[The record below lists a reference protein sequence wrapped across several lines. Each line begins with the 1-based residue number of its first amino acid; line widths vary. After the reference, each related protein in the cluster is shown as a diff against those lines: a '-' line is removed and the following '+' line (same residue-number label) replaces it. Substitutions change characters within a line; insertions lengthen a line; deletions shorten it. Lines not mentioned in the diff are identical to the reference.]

1 MRILQIIPSIS
12 LVYGGPSQMVLGLS
26 AALAAKNIDVT
37 IITTDSNGDIGQL
50 PLDVPLNEPIQQNG
64 YQIIYFRCYPWR
76 RYKFSFSLLQWL
88 NENARQFDLAHLHAL
103 FSPVTTLAATIAR
116 YHHLPYIIRPCGML
130 DPADLQKKKRLKQ
143 IYATLLERPNLAGA
157 AAIHFTSKEEAKISE
172 RFGLGST
179 AKMPV
184 PRDLDFTGKMPVPQ
198 DLGSTA
204 KMPVPQDLGST
215 AKMPVPQDLGS
226 TAKMPVPR
234 DLDCTGILPVPRD
247 LVIPLGVTA
256 GLFPKRVR
264 ESQVPIIL
272 FMSRIE
278 PKKGLDLLIPALE
291 SVLGSGIEFHFILA
305 GSNPQDADYE
315 TQIKVQIH
323 NSRLAKYT
331 TITGF
336 VSGDLKVELLTKA
349 DLFVLPSYYENFGI
363 AVAEAMAAGV
373 PVVISDRIHI
383 AEDIQQA
390 EAGWVRPLEVGA
402 IANSIKSALLNP
414 QERQRRGLNG
424 KEYAKKHYNWEAIA
438 QQTIDA
444 YQQILSSIAEGRSPR
459 EVGSSATDSVTDV
472 TDVTDVRKKE

>member
-50 PLDVPLNEPIQQNG
+50 PLDVPLNQPIQQNG

-76 RYKFSFSLLQWL
+76 RYKFSLSLLQWL
-88 NENARQFDLAHLHAL
+88 NENARQFDLAHIHAL
-103 FSPVTTLAATIAR
+103 FSPVTTFAATIAR
-116 YHHLPYIIRPCGML
+116 YHKLPYIMRPCGML
-130 DPADLQKKKRLKQ
+130 DPADLQKKKRLKR
-143 IYATLLERPNLAGA
+143 IYATLLEGPNLAGA

-179 AKMPV
+179 
-184 PRDLDFTGKMPVPQ
+184 GKM
-198 DLGSTA
+198 
-204 KMPVPQDLGST
+204 
-215 AKMPVPQDLGS
+215 
-226 TAKMPVPR
+226 
-234 DLDCTGILPVPRD
+234 PVPRD
-247 LVIPLGVTA
+247 LVIPLGVRA
-256 GLFPKRVR
+256 GLFPQRLR
-264 ESQVPIIL
+264 ESEVPIIL

-278 PKKGLDLLIPALE
+278 PKKGLNLLIPALE
-291 SVLGSGIEFHFILA
+291 SILASGIEFHFILA

-315 TQIKVQIH
+315 TQIKVQIQ
-323 NSRLAKYT
+323 NSSLAKYT
-331 TITGF
+331 RITGF
-336 VSGDLKVELLTKA
+336 VSGDLKLELLTKA

-373 PVVISDRIHI
+373 AVAISDRIHI

-390 EAGWVRPLEVGA
+390 EAGWVGPLEVGA

-424 KEYAKKHYNWEAIA
+424 QEYARKHYNWEAIA

-444 YQQILSSIAEGRSPR
+444 YQEILSSIAEGRS
-459 EVGSSATDSVTDV
+459 
-472 TDVTDVRKKE
+472 KKEEGRGKKQ

>member
-1 MRILQIIPSIS
+1 MLTMRILQIIPSIS

-50 PLDVPLNEPIQQNG
+50 PLDVTLNQPIKQNG
-64 YQIIYFRCYPWR
+64 YQIIYFRCYPFR
-76 RYKFSFSLLQWL
+76 RYKFSLSLLQWL
-88 NENARQFDLAHLHAL
+88 NENVRQFDLAHIHAL

-116 YHHLPYIIRPCGML
+116 GHNLPYIIRPCGML
-130 DPADLQKKKRLKQ
+130 DPADLQKKKLLKQ
-143 IYATLLERPNLAGA
+143 IYGTLLEGHNLAGA

-172 RFGLGST
+172 RFGL
-179 AKMPV
+179 
-184 PRDLDFTGKMPVPQ
+184 DCTG
-198 DLGSTA
+198 
-204 KMPVPQDLGST
+204 
-215 AKMPVPQDLGS
+215 
-226 TAKMPVPR
+226 KMPVPR
-234 DLDCTGILPVPRD
+234 DLDCTGKMPVPRDLDCTGKMPVPQD

-256 GLFPKRVR
+256 GLSPKKLR

-291 SVLGSGIEFHFILA
+291 SILESGIEFSFILA

-323 NSRLAKYT
+323 NSILAKYT

-336 VSGDLKVELLTKA
+336 VSGDLKNELLTNA

-373 PVVISDRIHI
+373 PVAISDRIHI
-383 AEDIQQA
+383 AEDIREA
-390 EAGWVRPLEVGA
+390 EAGWVGPLEVGA

-414 QERQRRGLNG
+414 EERQRRGLNG
-424 KEYAKKHYNWEAIA
+424 QEYAKKYYNWEAIA

-444 YQQILSSIAEGRSPR
+444 YQQILSSIN
-459 EVGSSATDSVTDV
+459 
-472 TDVTDVRKKE
+472 

>member
-26 AALAAKNIDVT
+26 AALAFRGIDVT
-37 IITTDSNGDIGQL
+37 IITTDSNGDIGQH
-50 PLDVPLNEPIQQNG
+50 PLDVPLNQPLQQNG
-64 YQIIYFRCYPWR
+64 YQIIYFRCYPFR
-76 RYKFSFSLLQWL
+76 RYKFSLSLLQWL
-88 NENARQFDLAHLHAL
+88 NENAREFDLAHIHAL
-103 FSPVTTLAATIAR
+103 FSPVTTFAATIAR

-179 AKMPV
+179 
-184 PRDLDFTGKMPVPQ
+184 GKM
-198 DLGSTA
+198 
-204 KMPVPQDLGST
+204 
-215 AKMPVPQDLGS
+215 
-226 TAKMPVPR
+226 
-234 DLDCTGILPVPRD
+234 PVPRD
-247 LVIPLGVTA
+247 LVIPLGVKA
-256 GLFPKRVR
+256 GLFPKRLR

-291 SVLGSGIEFHFILA
+291 SILGSGIEFHFILA

-315 TQIKVQIH
+315 TQIKLQIQ
-323 NSRLAKYT
+323 NSSLAKYT

-373 PVVISDRIHI
+373 PVAISDRIHI

-390 EAGWVRPLEVGA
+390 EAGWVGPLEVGA

-414 QERQRRGLNG
+414 EERQRRGLNG
-424 KEYAKKHYNWEAIA
+424 QEYARKYYNWEAIA

-444 YQQILSSIAEGRSPR
+444 YQQILSSLN
-459 EVGSSATDSVTDV
+459 
-472 TDVTDVRKKE
+472 

>member
-1 MRILQIIPSIS
+1 
-12 LVYGGPSQMVLGLS
+12 MVLGLS

-50 PLDVPLNEPIQQNG
+50 PLDVPLNKPIQQNG

-88 NENARQFDLAHLHAL
+88 NENARLFDLAHIHAL
-103 FSPVTTLAATIAR
+103 FSPVTTVAATIAR
-116 YHHLPYIIRPCGML
+116 YHKLPYIMRPCGML

-172 RFGLGST
+172 RFGLDCT
-179 AKMPV
+179 AKM
-184 PRDLDFTGKMPVPQ
+184 
-198 DLGSTA
+198 
-204 KMPVPQDLGST
+204 
-215 AKMPVPQDLGS
+215 
-226 TAKMPVPR
+226 
-234 DLDCTGILPVPRD
+234 PVPRD

-256 GLFPKRVR
+256 GLFPKRLR

-291 SVLGSGIEFHFILA
+291 SILVSGIEFHFILA
-305 GSNPQDADYE
+305 GSNPQDAGYE
-315 TQIKVQIH
+315 TQINVQIH
-323 NSRLAKYT
+323 NSSLAKYT

-336 VSGDLKVELLTKA
+336 VSGDLKAELLTKA

-390 EAGWVRPLEVGA
+390 EAGWVGPLEVGA

-444 YQQILSSIAEGRSPR
+444 YQQILSSIAEGRR
-459 EVGSSATDSVTDV
+459 KKEEGSSATDSVTDV

>member
-76 RYKFSFSLLQWL
+76 RYKFSLSLLQWL
-88 NENARQFDLAHLHAL
+88 NANAREFDLAHIHAL
-103 FSPVTTLAATIAR
+103 FSPVTTFAATIAR
-116 YHHLPYIIRPCGML
+116 YRHLPYIIRPCGML
-130 DPADLQKKKRLKQ
+130 DPADLQKKKHLKQ

-172 RFGLGST
+172 RFGLNC
-179 AKMPV
+179 
-184 PRDLDFTGKMPVPQ
+184 TGKMPVPQ
-198 DLGSTA
+198 DLDFTG
-204 KMPVPQDLGST
+204 KM
-215 AKMPVPQDLGS
+215 
-226 TAKMPVPR
+226 
-234 DLDCTGILPVPRD
+234 PVPRD

-256 GLFPKRVR
+256 GLFPKRLR

-278 PKKGLDLLIPALE
+278 PKKGLDLLITALE
-291 SVLGSGIEFHFILA
+291 SILASGINFKFILA
-305 GSNPQDADYE
+305 GSNPQDAGYE
-315 TQIKVQIH
+315 TRIKVQIQ
-323 NSRLAKYT
+323 NSILAQHT

-336 VSGDLKVELLTKA
+336 VSGDLKLELLTKA

-373 PVVISDRIHI
+373 PVAISDRIHI

-390 EAGWVRPLEVGA
+390 EAGWVGPLEVGA

-424 KEYAKKHYNWEAIA
+424 QEYAKKHYNWEAIA

-444 YQQILSSIAEGRSPR
+444 YQQILSSLN
-459 EVGSSATDSVTDV
+459 
-472 TDVTDVRKKE
+472 

>member
-1 MRILQIIPSIS
+1 
-12 LVYGGPSQMVLGLS
+12 MVLGLS

-37 IITTDSNGDIGQL
+37 ILTTDSNGDIGQL

-143 IYATLLERPNLAGA
+143 IYAALLERPNLAGA

-172 RFGLGST
+172 RFGLNFTG
-179 AKMPV
+179 KMPV
-184 PRDLDFTGKMPVPQ
+184 PRDLGSTGKM
-198 DLGSTA
+198 
-204 KMPVPQDLGST
+204 
-215 AKMPVPQDLGS
+215 
-226 TAKMPVPR
+226 
-234 DLDCTGILPVPRD
+234 PVPRD

-256 GLFPKRVR
+256 GLFRKRWR

-272 FMSRIE
+272 FMSRIA

-291 SVLGSGIEFHFILA
+291 NILGSGIEFHFILA

-315 TQIKVQIH
+315 TKIKVQIH
-323 NSRLAKYT
+323 NSSLAKYT

-363 AVAEAMAAGV
+363 AVAEAMTAGV

-390 EAGWVRPLEVGA
+390 EAGWVEALEVGA

-414 QERQRRGLNG
+414 QERERRGLNG
-424 KEYAKKHYNWEAIA
+424 KEYAQKHYNWEAIA

-444 YQQILSSIAEGRSPR
+444 YQQILSSLN
-459 EVGSSATDSVTDV
+459 
-472 TDVTDVRKKE
+472 

>member
-1 MRILQIIPSIS
+1 
-12 LVYGGPSQMVLGLS
+12 MVIGLS
-26 AALAAKNIDVT
+26 AALAFRGIDVT
-37 IITTDSNGDIGQL
+37 IITTDSNGDIGQH
-50 PLDVPLNEPIQQNG
+50 PLDVPLNQPIQQNG
-64 YQIIYFRCYPWR
+64 YQIIYFRCSPFR
-76 RYKFSFSLLQWL
+76 RYKFSLSLLQWL
-88 NENARQFDLAHLHAL
+88 NENARQFDLAHIHAL
-103 FSPVTTLAATIAR
+103 FSPVTTFAATIAR

-179 AKMPV
+179 
-184 PRDLDFTGKMPVPQ
+184 GKM
-198 DLGSTA
+198 
-204 KMPVPQDLGST
+204 
-215 AKMPVPQDLGS
+215 
-226 TAKMPVPR
+226 
-234 DLDCTGILPVPRD
+234 PVPRD
-247 LVIPLGVTA
+247 LVIPLGVTP
-256 GLFPKRVR
+256 GWFPNRLR
-264 ESQVPIIL
+264 ESQVPVIL

-291 SVLGSGIEFHFILA
+291 SILESGIEFHFILA
-305 GSNPQDADYE
+305 GSNPQNADYE
-315 TQIKVQIH
+315 TQIKVQIQ
-323 NSRLAKYT
+323 NSSLAKYT

-373 PVVISDRIHI
+373 PVAISDRIHI

-390 EAGWVRPLEVGA
+390 EAGWVEPLEVGA

-414 QERQRRGLNG
+414 EERQRRGLNG
-424 KEYAKKHYNWEAIA
+424 KKYAETYYNWEAIA

-444 YQQILSSIAEGRSPR
+444 YQQILSSIAEGR
-459 EVGSSATDSVTDV
+459 
-472 TDVTDVRKKE
+472 RKKEVRQRIL

>member
-1 MRILQIIPSIS
+1 
-12 LVYGGPSQMVLGLS
+12 MVLGLS
-26 AALAAKNIDVT
+26 AALATKNIDVT

-76 RYKFSFSLLQWL
+76 RYKFSLSLLQWL

-179 AKMPV
+179 GKMPV
-184 PRDLDFTGKMPVPQ
+184 PRDLDFTGKMPVPR
-198 DLGSTA
+198 DLDFTG
-204 KMPVPQDLGST
+204 
-215 AKMPVPQDLGS
+215 
-226 TAKMPVPR
+226 KMPVPR
-234 DLDCTGILPVPRD
+234 DLDFTGKMPVPRDLDFTGKMPVPRDLDFTGKMPVPRD

-256 GLFPKRVR
+256 GLFPKRLR

-291 SVLGSGIEFHFILA
+291 SILGSGIEFHFILA

-323 NSRLAKYT
+323 NSSLAKYT

-390 EAGWVRPLEVGA
+390 EAGWVDPLEVGA

-444 YQQILSSIAEGRSPR
+444 YQQILSSIAEGRR
-459 EVGSSATDSVTDV
+459 KKEVRQRIRSTDV